1 MEVLYDKKVEGIIIW
16 FRVRWYEYGEKNS
29 KYFLNLEKWNNIKK
43 YIRKLFVSGVIFIDF
58 FEILNIERWFY
69 EKFYSK

>member
-43 YIRKLFVSGVIFIDF
+43 YIWKLFVSGVIFIDF

-69 EKFYSK
+69 EKFYNK